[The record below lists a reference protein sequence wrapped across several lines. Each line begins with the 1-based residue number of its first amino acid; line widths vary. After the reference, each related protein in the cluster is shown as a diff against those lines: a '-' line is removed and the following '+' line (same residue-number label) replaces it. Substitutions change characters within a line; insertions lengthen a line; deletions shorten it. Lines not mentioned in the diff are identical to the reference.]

1 MRSKLNL
8 ALTMLVAV
16 LALCSFA
23 PQSRAANE
31 GDWTP
36 TYKAQWWWKYVRT
49 ATALQVVA
57 VDVTQVR
64 SDRAGY
70 VANKVV
76 FVVVNNSRIDY
87 KGGDL
92 YTMGH
97 MFADGLTNP
106 TQGPAVFK
114 PSDMTRGFL
123 PAVQAGQSITIGMIA
138 YTPEKGSFDNYAR
151 LAVGQ

>member
-1 MRSKLNL
+1 METPSTNQRKADHSHAFQIEPGSHYARRRPG
-8 ALTMLVAV
+8 ALL
-16 LALCSFA
+16 
-23 PQSRAANE
+23 
-31 GDWTP
+31 
-36 TYKAQWWWKYVRT
+36 VRT